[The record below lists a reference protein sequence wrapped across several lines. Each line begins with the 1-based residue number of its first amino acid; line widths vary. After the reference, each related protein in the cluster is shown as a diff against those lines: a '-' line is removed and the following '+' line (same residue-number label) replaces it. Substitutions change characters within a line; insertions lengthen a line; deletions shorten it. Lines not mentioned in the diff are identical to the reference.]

1 MTNKSEL
8 LRLYEETT
16 AASRTIL
23 GFEFNKA
30 VYMVILNT
38 LNDAMVELTNESS
51 ARGGELKLRLKL
63 NKTDKAKLRNK
74 AIKVGTTEI
83 LETVKGNKGDSW
95 EKWVAEHYG
104 IEWSKSN
111 ESYNKNGDIT
121 VCGEK
126 LQVKWENATLAKAS
140 TILKAAGLA

>member
-1 MTNKSEL
+1 MMNKSEL

-16 AASRTIL
+16 AASRTVL
-23 GFEFNKA
+23 GFAIDKA

-38 LNDAMVELTNESS
+38 LNDAMVELTNESA

-74 AIKVGTTEI
+74 AIRVGTTEI
-83 LETVKGNKGDSW
+83 LEAVKGNKGDSW

-104 IEWSKSN
+104 IQWVKSG
-111 ESYNKNGDIT
+111 ERYDRDGDIT

-126 LQVKWENATLAKAS
+126 LQVKWENATLAKVG